1 MRAPAPENL
10 KRLAWYL
17 PHQAWCLALY
27 GYCRHDPESAEQVR
41 ADLRSLRA
49 ADLHGAYLRGANL
62 HGANLRYAYLRDT
75 DLSGAN
81 LRDADLLGAYLGG
94 ANLHDADLSG
104 ASLGGANLNGASLNG
119 AYLSGANLG
128 GSALDPQ
135 APIPPITDDQIEQ
148 AGLRAEVVG
157 GAEWLIGSRSR
168 RSRHVGSTDY
178 SDPGE
183 YRAPWFSVDQHT
195 QCHPGIY
202 LGGSPNEWGGDVV
215 EARCLRGDALFISA
229 RKGIR
234 CRVLVR
240 LED

>member
-49 ADLHGAYLRGANL
+49 ADLHGAYLRGAQVRAADL
-62 HGANLRYAYLRDT
+62 HGANLRYAYLRYT

-81 LRDADLLGAYLGG
+81 LRDADLLGAYLRD
-94 ANLHDADLSG
+94 AN
-104 ASLGGANLNGASLNG
+104 LNG

>member
-1 MRAPAPENL
+1 MRTPAPAPENL
-10 KRLAWYL
+10 KKLAWYL
-17 PHQAWCLALY
+17 PHQEWCLALY

-41 ADLRSLRA
+41 ADLRSANLHGAYLHGANLR
-49 ADLHGAYLRGANL
+49 GAYLRGANL

-81 LRDADLLGAYLGG
+81 LRDADLLGAYLG
-94 ANLHDADLSG
+94 
-104 ASLGGANLNGASLNG
+104 GASLNG